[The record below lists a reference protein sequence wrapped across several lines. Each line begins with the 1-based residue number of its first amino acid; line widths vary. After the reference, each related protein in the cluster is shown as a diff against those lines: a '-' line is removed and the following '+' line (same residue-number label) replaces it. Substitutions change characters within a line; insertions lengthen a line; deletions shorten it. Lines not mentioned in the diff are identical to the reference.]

1 LKISLQFRNS
11 IIALIFALISLGAV
25 LTFYNYFVWPVSQFQ
40 SEKFLE
46 QCEQNGWTC
55 TVEPNFVVP
64 LIAAIIPFM
73 IYVLVLKILD
83 NKAKTDNIW
92 RSYR

>member
-1 LKISLQFRNS
+1 MKISLQLRNS

-25 LTFYNYFVWPVSQFQ
+25 LTFYAYFVYPISQYQ
-40 SEKFLE
+40 SDKFLQE
-46 QCEQNGWTC
+46 CELHGMTC

-64 LIAAIIPFM
+64 LISAIIPFM
-73 IYVLVLKILD
+73 IYVLVFKILD
-83 NKAKTDNIW
+83 NKTKTDNIW

>member
-1 LKISLQFRNS
+1 MKISLQLRNS

-25 LTFYNYFVWPVSQFQ
+25 LTFYAYFVYPISQYQ
-40 SEKFLE
+40 SDKFLE
-46 QCEQNGWTC
+46 QCELNGLTC

-64 LIAAIIPFM
+64 LISAIIPFM
-73 IYVLVLKILD
+73 IYVLVFKVLD
-83 NKAKTDNIW
+83 NRAKTETTW